1 MTLSSDPIL
10 ILNHEYAEERA
21 NRVSR
26 TSFASAGIGKRS
38 ISRLR
43 DSPSGHGVSLR
54 NRATP
59 ESYFHCRHID
69 TERGPISKWMGGA
82 RGRGR
87 RGACANIAEHSLLI
101 HHALSETSP
110 EGHDI
115 IEMREKEG
123 TKKDGEAE
131 LKRTEAV

>member
-1 MTLSSDPIL
+1 MSLGHLLQVQETAKVQFLGCVIPPL
-10 ILNHEYAEERA
+10 ATGRA
-21 NRVSR
+21 Y
-26 TSFASAGIGKRS
+26 
-38 ISRLR
+38 
-43 DSPSGHGVSLR
+43 
-54 NRATP
+54 ATP

-131 LKRTEAV
+131 LKKTEAV